1 MATTIDRSELQARLD
16 EFLARAAAG
25 ERILV
30 RDERGS
36 TVSLGPADLP
46 PAKRRRHEAARTI
59 EEVLSDDRGA

>member
-30 RDERGS
+30 RDGRGS
-36 TVSLGPADLP
+36 TVSLGPADGP
-46 PAKRRRHEAARTI
+46 VSKRRRHYAARTI
-59 EEVLSDDRGA
+59 EEVLAEDRGA